1 VTAICCYGDSNTWG
15 YEASTEDRLQRWRRW
30 PGVMQRELGDDVHV
44 IEEGLNGRTT
54 VFEDP
59 FEPGRNGLAHLPVV
73 LKTHAPLDLVIIWL
87 GTNDLFVP
95 GGLTAQDAARGAITL
110 AEIVRASDAGPDD
123 EPPEVLVLV
132 SPPFG
137 PLGVWE
143 HDSPHGEL
151 ESRGFADAF
160 RRLAEEAGCRCST
173 WRRSPSRVRSTAS
186 TSRRP
191 TTRRSASRSRP
202 RHATCS
208 TCTERGRPMR

>member
-1 VTAICCYGDSNTWG
+1 MTAVCCYGDSNTWG

-44 IEEGLNGRTT
+44 IEEGMNGRTT

-59 FEPGRNGLAHLPVV
+59 FEPGRNGKTHLPVV

-110 AEIVRASDAGPDD
+110 AEMVRASDAGPDD
-123 EPPEVLVLV
+123 EPPEVFVLI

-143 HDSPHGEL
+143 YDSPHGEL
-151 ESRGFADAF
+151 ESRRFADAY
-160 RRLAEEAGCRCST
+160 RRLAEEAQVPLLDLAPFAES
-173 WRRSPSRVRSTAS
+173 SPIDGIHFEAADHEAIGHAVAAAVRDLLDL
-186 TSRRP
+186 
-191 TTRRSASRSRP
+191 
-202 RHATCS
+202 H
-208 TCTERGRPMR
+208 

>member
-1 VTAICCYGDSNTWG
+1 
-15 YEASTEDRLQRWRRW
+15 
-30 PGVMQRELGDDVHV
+30 MQRELGDEIHV

-59 FEPGRNGLAHLPVV
+59 FQPGRNGIAHLPVV
-73 LKTHAPLDLVIIWL
+73 LQTHAPLDLVIIWL

-95 GGLTAQDAARGAITL
+95 GGLTAQDAARGAVTL
-110 AEIVRASDAGPDD
+110 AEVVRASDAGPDD

-151 ESRGFADAF
+151 ESRGFADAY
-160 RRLAEEAGCRCST
+160 RRLTEEAGVQMLDLAPFAESSQIDGIHFEAPDHEAIGRAVAQV
-173 WRRSPSRVRSTAS
+173 VRDMLSV
-186 TSRRP
+186 
-191 TTRRSASRSRP
+191 
-202 RHATCS
+202 
-208 TCTERGRPMR
+208 G

>member
-1 VTAICCYGDSNTWG
+1 MTAVCCYGDSNTWG

-30 PGVMQRELGDDVHV
+30 PGVMQRELGDVYV

-59 FEPGRNGLAHLPVV
+59 FEPGRNGMTHLPVV

-87 GTNDLFVP
+87 GANDLFVP

-110 AEIVRASDAGPDD
+110 AEMVRASDTGHDD

-137 PLGVWE
+137 PLGVLE
-143 HDSPHGEL
+143 YDSPHGEL
-151 ESRGFADAF
+151 ESTGFSDAY
-160 RRLAEEAGCRCST
+160 RRLAEEAEVPLLDLAPFAES
-173 WRRSPSRVRSTAS
+173 SPIDGIHFEAADHDAVGRAVAAAVRDLLDL
-186 TSRRP
+186 
-191 TTRRSASRSRP
+191 
-202 RHATCS
+202 H
-208 TCTERGRPMR
+208 

>member
-1 VTAICCYGDSNTWG
+1 
-15 YEASTEDRLQRWRRW
+15 
-30 PGVMQRELGDDVHV
+30 MQRELGDDVHV

-59 FEPGRNGLAHLPVV
+59 FEPGRNGLTHLPVV
-73 LKTHAPLDLVIIWL
+73 LKTHAPLDLVVIWL

-95 GGLTAQDAARGAITL
+95 GGITAQHAARGALTL

-160 RRLAEEAGCRCST
+160 GRLTDEAEIPMLDLAPFAESSPIDGIHFEAADHEAIGRAVT
-173 WRRSPSRVRSTAS
+173 TKVRDLLGT
-186 TSRRP
+186 
-191 TTRRSASRSRP
+191 
-202 RHATCS
+202 
-208 TCTERGRPMR
+208 G

>member
-1 VTAICCYGDSNTWG
+1 MTAICCYGDSNTWG

-59 FEPGRNGLAHLPVV
+59 FEPGRNGMAHLPIV
-73 LKTHAPLDLVIIWL
+73 LKTHAPLDLVIVWL

-110 AEIVRASDAGPDD
+110 AEMVRASDAGPDD

-132 SPPFG
+132 SPPFA

-151 ESRGFADAF
+151 ESRGFADAY
-160 RRLAEEAGCRCST
+160 RRLAEEAQVPLLDLAPFAES
-173 WRRSPSRVRSTAS
+173 SPIDGIHFEAADHEAIGLAVAAAARDLLDL
-186 TSRRP
+186 
-191 TTRRSASRSRP
+191 
-202 RHATCS
+202 H
-208 TCTERGRPMR
+208 

>member
-1 VTAICCYGDSNTWG
+1 MTSVCCYGDSNTWG

-59 FEPGRNGLAHLPVV
+59 FEPGRNGMTHLPVV

-110 AEIVRASDAGPDD
+110 AEMVRASDTGPDD

-143 HDSPHGEL
+143 YDSPHGEL
-151 ESRGFADAF
+151 ESRGFSDAY
-160 RRLAEEAGCRCST
+160 RRLAEEAQVPLLDLAPLAES
-173 WRRSPSRVRSTAS
+173 SPIDGIHFEAADHDAVGRAVAAAVRDLLDL
-186 TSRRP
+186 
-191 TTRRSASRSRP
+191 
-202 RHATCS
+202 H
-208 TCTERGRPMR
+208 

>member
-1 VTAICCYGDSNTWG
+1 
-15 YEASTEDRLQRWRRW
+15 
-30 PGVMQRELGDDVHV
+30 MQRELGDDVHV

-59 FEPGRNGLAHLPVV
+59 FEPGRNGMTHLPVV

-110 AEIVRASDAGPDD
+110 AEMVRASDTGPDD

-137 PLGVWE
+137 PLGVLE
-143 HDSPHGEL
+143 YDSPHGEL
-151 ESRGFADAF
+151 ESTGFSDAY
-160 RRLAEEAGCRCST
+160 RRLAEEAEVPLLDLAPFAES
-173 WRRSPSRVRSTAS
+173 SPIDGIHFEAADHDAVGRAVAAAVRDLLDL
-186 TSRRP
+186 
-191 TTRRSASRSRP
+191 
-202 RHATCS
+202 H
-208 TCTERGRPMR
+208 